1 VHPAVFK
8 QNYSTTAAW
17 FTLGGAMCRLFG
29 CRSRDPSGVSHELL
43 HGANALRAQS
53 REHPDGWGVG
63 WYEDQAPRVV
73 RSLTPAHGDA
83 DFEKLSR
90 FVSAQTVIAHVRKAS
105 VGKVAEVNTHP
116 FQRGPWLFAHNGTLP
131 DWERV
136 RGPLE
141 ELIEPALQ
149 KELRGETDS
158 ERCFLLFLSRLRR
171 QRGPERADI
180 SSAAAALAETV
191 ALIREIAE
199 REGQTA
205 STTFLLT
212 DGRLLLACRRGRSLF
227 VSSPAPDAEGRCE
240 YVAFASEDPGE
251 PPPGGKRAWRLLPEE
266 ALVAVDADLRLRLTS
281 LLAR

>member
-1 VHPAVFK
+1 
-8 QNYSTTAAW
+8 
-17 FTLGGAMCRLFG
+17 MCRLFG
-29 CRSRDPSGVSHELL
+29 CRSRDASGVSHELF
-43 HGANALRAQS
+43 HGANALRVQS

-63 WYEDQAPRVV
+63 WYEERTPRVV

-90 FVSAQTVIAHVRKAS
+90 FVTAQTVIAHVRKAS

-141 ELIEPALQ
+141 DLIEPGLR

-158 ERCFLLFLSRLRR
+158 ERCFLLFLTRLRR
-171 QRGPERADI
+171 QRGAESADAA
-180 SSAAAALAETV
+180 SAAAALAETV
-191 ALIREIAE
+191 SLIRELAE
-199 REGQTA
+199 AGGQPA

-212 DGRLLLACRRGRSLF
+212 DGRLLLACRRGRTLF
-227 VSSPAPDAEGRCE
+227 ISSPAPDADGRCE

-251 PPPGGKRAWRLLPEE
+251 PPLGGKRAWRLVPEE
-266 ALVAVDADLRLRLTS
+266 ALVAVDADLRLNVTS
-281 LLAR
+281 LATR